1 MLGSHTVKH
10 WSSTQSGVSLSSGE
24 AEFHGVVKGAGMG
37 LGYQALLADLGITA
51 DLRVWTDSSAA
62 MGIAGRQGLGKLRH
76 LDTHTLWLQQAVRS
90 KRLELKKVAG
100 TSNPADLFTK
110 HSLTREKVLELVQL
124 FDCRFAT
131 GRAASAPALRKEAG
145 TKRTMASYEEPT
157 LNNLETDD
165 ANNNAENNP
174 DDNQP
179 CFLPHKQHP
188 RTELNGEYPS
198 LTAPDDFDQPGAESR
213 EPLLDAG
220 LRQARDIAEAMRVHG
235 RTKRDLTRGRAGAAV
250 GLCDRFC
257 DVATPPRSPTITT
270 QH

>member
-1 MLGSHTVKH
+1 
-10 WSSTQSGVSLSSGE
+10 
-24 AEFHGVVKGAGMG
+24 MG

-124 FDCRFAT
+124 FDCKFAT

-165 ANNNAENNP
+165 ANNAENNQ

-179 CFLPHKQHP
+179 CFLPHRQHT
-188 RTELNGEYPS
+188 RAELNDEYPS
-198 LTAPDDFDQPGAESR
+198 LTAPDDFDQPGAEND
-213 EPLLDAG
+213 EPLLSAG
-220 LRQARDIAEAMRVHG
+220 LRQAKEIAEAMRVHG

-250 GLCDRFC
+250 GLS
-257 DVATPPRSPTITT
+257 DVRR
-270 QH
+270 Q